1 MEKVIIL
8 KKIKLAMKIFAP
20 TFFNHFSLSLNG
32 RKCLIMRA
40 IREKLN
46 IFTLQLSTSEKEIS
60 IGANA
65 DIANIR

>member
-46 IFTLQLSTSEKEIS
+46 IFTLQLSTSE
-60 IGANA
+60 
-65 DIANIR
+65 